1 MKQTVFKGLHF
12 SLLPIFKAHNIKG
25 DKALHWKISVD
36 DKAIYDL
43 DDPVDHLDWNK
54 VLGIKKEYFNPHYHS
69 IMLAHRWNPFTSKHE
84 WAYYIHD
91 PKHGII
97 KPPEGE
103 VFYTSEHTSTLTFNL
118 YFSKYDKSRCYFYI
132 YTEDKIYNSFVY
144 ESSAPLAGR
153 WWETNLWFGGNR
165 RAPSN
170 YSITKKRIK
179 L

>member
-1 MKQTVFKGLHF
+1 MKQTVFKHLHASF
-12 SLLPIFKAHNIKG
+12 PPIFKIHNFK
-25 DKALHWKISVD
+25 HT
-36 DKAIYDL
+36 KAITWEVTTDYRAVYQL
-43 DDPVDHLDWNK
+43 HDPVDQLDWNK
-54 VLGIKKEYFNPHYHS
+54 VLGIKKEYFNSHYHS
-69 IMLAHRWNPFTSKHE
+69 IMLAHRWNSDAFQHE

-97 KPPEGE
+97 KPPENTL
-103 VFYTSEHTSTLTFNL
+103 FFTSPSSTI
-118 YFSKYDKSRCYFYI
+118 YFSIHFWNTHKCVINIADGNN
-132 YTEDKIYNSFVY
+132 TEQFIY